1 MDGNEVI
8 IMNVPFLS
16 WARFLAVCYFC
27 AAVFVVAAQEPGGRE
42 PLRVIVKPEA
52 LNTEMLS
59 LSFAPVFKK
68 VAPTVVTVNST
79 KTVRDQSPLM
89 RDPFFRRFF
98 DFDGQEDDGSRRP
111 RARQEESL
119 GSGVIISPDGYIL
132 SNAHVVEGADEIR
145 VVLSDRGEYIA
156 KVIGTDPPTDISVL
170 KIPATNLPAITMTDS
185 DKLNVGDLV
194 LAVGNPFGVG
204 QTVTMGIVS
213 AVGRGG
219 FGIVDYE
226 DFIQTDASINP
237 GNSGGALVDSAGRLV
252 GVPTAILSRTGGN
265 LGIGFAIPVNMARAV
280 MDRVIQEG
288 RVIRGYLGV
297 YVQPLSPDLQ
307 KAFKLPDRTGALVG
321 GVMPGSPAAQS
332 GLQEGDVI
340 IEMDGKKITEAR
352 QLRLLIAQTPPNQQ
366 VSFKVLRDGRERTL
380 TAKLGELKPDQMAE
394 AGERPRQQGRNK
406 SQTALGI
413 EVDDV
418 DARLRRQLE
427 LPADVRGAVIAGI
440 DPESP
445 AAAAELRVGEVIVEA
460 NRQRVRNAQDFVE
473 LARKAGERLLLR
485 VWSNGG
491 SRYVVV
497 EQK

>member
-1 MDGNEVI
+1 MNAQLFGTIRWMVLCILCLGPGTHASPGAPQEQEPRDPIRVI
-8 IMNVPFLS
+8 I
-16 WARFLAVCYFC
+16 
-27 AAVFVVAAQEPGGRE
+27 
-42 PLRVIVKPEA
+42 KPEA
-52 LNTEMLS
+52 LTTETLS

-68 VAPTVVTVNST
+68 VAPSVVTVTST
-79 KTVRDQSPLM
+79 RTVREPASPMM

-98 DFDGQEDDGSRRP
+98 DFGEEEESARP
-111 RARQEESL
+111 RGRPRQEEGL
-119 GSGVIISPDGYIL
+119 GSGVIVSPDGYIL
-132 SNAHVVEGADEIR
+132 SNAHVVEGADEIK
-145 VVLSDRGEYIA
+145 VVLSDRGEYTA

-170 KIPATNLPAITMTDS
+170 KIDGTNLPAVTMTDS
-185 DKLNVGDLV
+185 DKLNVGDIV

-213 AVGRGG
+213 AIGRGG

-265 LGIGFAIPVNMARAV
+265 LGIGFAIPINMARAV
-280 MDRVIQEG
+280 MERVIQEG

-307 KAFKLPDRTGALVG
+307 RAFNLPDRLGALVG
-321 GVMPGSPAAQS
+321 GVLEGSPAARA

-340 IEMDGKKITEAR
+340 IEMDGKKINEAR
-352 QLRLLIAQTPPNQQ
+352 QLRLMIAQTPPDKE
-366 VSFKVLRDGRERTL
+366 VKFKLLRDGRERTVAA
-380 TAKLGELKPDQMAE
+380 TLGELKSEQLAE
-394 AGERPRQQGRNK
+394 SQERPRQQSRK
-406 SQTALGI
+406 SQTSLGV

-418 DARLRRQLE
+418 DARMRRQLD
-427 LPADVRGAVIAGI
+427 LAPDARGAVVTSI
-440 DPESP
+440 DPDSP
-445 AAAAELRVGEVIVEA
+445 AAEAELRPGDVILEV
-460 NRQRVRNAQDFVE
+460 NRQKVRSAQDFVE
-473 LARKAGERLLLR
+473 QTRKAQNSVLLR

-497 EQK
+497 ETPRRER